1 MTGNPFEIYNPFMD
15 DERRGTIL
23 CTRCRRKA
31 ESLTCACGCKTVY
44 IRFYWAE
51 RKGEGKRYN
60 RRRDD
65 DGKMLT
71 LVTAFQVL
79 TKINEAM
86 DAPGFNPVF
95 WLDGAVAERR
105 FENVIE
111 KYYDEKEQIVSGTD
125 GISLSKDHLRII
137 RGYNRTHFTFF
148 HGKDVQDIV
157 DDPDEIHNFIFNHMT
172 GKLKSRRNIVSALHD
187 FFAWLVRKRYIK
199 TMPFFP
205 EIKGNDSAHRIAL
218 TREQQNEI
226 LEKFP
231 PEYRSPIEFMFHTGL
246 RASELCALQCSAVD
260 LANRVV
266 WIERGRKGDTTKT
279 DEKLPIP
286 LNDTCFEIAQK
297 AKGNRFG
304 KEPLFINP
312 LTGQAYKYK
321 ALRNKWLKYSG
332 MDVGT
337 VGMHSAGRHSFCT
350 QIVPLTDPMT
360 AQRLMR
366 HADIRSTNTYYHAE
380 TSRLLE
386 IVQRNDNVVPLK
398 KIEDQE

>member
-1 MTGNPFEIYNPFMD
+1 MD

-23 CTRCRRKA
+23 CTRCRKKV
-31 ESLTCACGCKTVY
+31 ESLTCPCGCNTVY

-51 RKGEGKRYN
+51 RKGQGQRYN
-60 RRRDD
+60 RRRDQ
-65 DGKMLT
+65 DGKPLT
-71 LVTAFQVL
+71 LVTAFNLL
-79 TKINEAM
+79 TKLNEAM
-86 DAPGFNPVF
+86 ESKSFNPVF
-95 WLDGAVAERR
+95 WLDGAVSERR

-111 KYYDEKEQIVSGTD
+111 KYYEEKEQIVTSTN

-137 RGYNRTHFTFF
+137 KGYNRTHFKFF
-148 HGKDVQDIV
+148 YGKDVQDIV
-157 DDPDEIHNFIFNHMT
+157 DDPDEIHNFLFSHLT
-172 GKLKSRRNIVSALHD
+172 GRLKSRRNIASALHD

-205 EIKGNDSAHRIAL
+205 EIKGNDSTRRIAL
-218 TREQQNEI
+218 TRGQQNEI
-226 LEKFP
+226 LDKFP
-231 PEYRSPIEFMFHTGL
+231 AEYRDPIEFMFHTGL

-286 LNDTCFEIAQK
+286 LNDTCFKIAQK

-312 LTGQAYKYK
+312 LTGTEYRYK

-332 MDVGT
+332 MEVGT

-350 QIVPLTDPMT
+350 QVVPLTDPMT

-366 HADIRSTNTYYHAE
+366 HADIRSTNNYYHAE
-380 TSRLLE
+380 TSRLME
-386 IVQRNDNVVPLK
+386 ILQRNDNVILLK
-398 KIEDQE
+398 KTEEDQE